1 MDELL
6 ETYNVSKLNH
16 ETIENMNREVTTQK
30 IEAAIKMLPIKK
42 DPGPDG
48 FTEEFHQLFKVD
60 LSPILLKFFKKLKR
74 KEHIQTH
81 LMSPVLL

>member
-6 ETYNVSKLNH
+6 ETYNVSKPNH

-30 IEAAIKMLPIKK
+30 IEAGIKMLPIKK

-48 FTEEFHQLFKVD
+48 FTEFHQLFKVD